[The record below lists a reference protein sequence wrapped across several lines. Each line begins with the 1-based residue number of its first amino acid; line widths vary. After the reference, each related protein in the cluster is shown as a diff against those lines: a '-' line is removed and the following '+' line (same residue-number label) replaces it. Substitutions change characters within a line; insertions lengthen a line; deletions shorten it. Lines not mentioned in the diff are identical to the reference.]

1 MLRFLNV
8 VTGESSNGIP
18 MRHGVLSSALSMA
31 SWPEVVV
38 EPDRD
43 EQHIYNLG
51 EKLLQR
57 LGTPDVVF

>member
-1 MLRFLNV
+1 
-8 VTGESSNGIP
+8 

-43 EQHIYNLG
+43 EQPIYNLG